1 MGLHHHMVTLSLSIF
16 VFFHIQYSEF
26 YLCSSISTP
35 PLSLYFNIVFHWSLS
50 SWFLLWFF
58 FSLCLNTW
66 RGFPSC
72 SNKTQSTF
80 VVVCGEL
87 CESCRR
93 SHTIHNNEIRCIIYC
108 EGEFSLIYSLGFYC
122 ATLLLGSPW
131 RGGAGTRAFPSMH
144 WELQGNSLSGSPEHH
159 MENTGRQTVALRG
172 NWDSAIPLTCVCYSC
187 GGKPRQKPT
196 NLANQ
201 WAAALA
207 WCDYLS
213 HLVSVTYLSSLGSA
227 QPGERCLRMRDFS
240 GKLWFSALCC
250 VNHISPGKLLALAG
264 EREAGREWWC
274 GVGWLDDVGE
284 TNRKSREERGESTW
298 GVERNKHRKRR
309 REGVSGIISQV
320 SLWFLTQTR
329 WREFLKDT
337 WMSSSYPTPPPSSL
351 LVPSASPP
359 VCVSLSTFK

>member
-1 MGLHHHMVTLSLSIF
+1 MKENFHWFTLS
-16 VFFHIQYSEF
+16 VF
-26 YLCSSISTP
+26 TAR
-35 PLSLYFNIVFHWSLS
+35 LYCWVA
-50 SWFLLWFF
+50 
-58 FSLCLNTW
+58 
-66 RGFPSC
+66 
-72 SNKTQSTF
+72 
-80 VVVCGEL
+80 V
-87 CESCRR
+87 
-93 SHTIHNNEIRCIIYC
+93 
-108 EGEFSLIYSLGFYC
+108 EG
-122 ATLLLGSPW
+122 
-131 RGGAGTRAFPSMH
+131 RAGTRAFPSMH

-159 MENTGRQTVALRG
+159 MENTARQTVALRG
-172 NWDSAIPLTCVCYSC
+172 KWDSAIPLTCVCYSC
-187 GGKPRQKPT
+187 GGKPRQKAT

-240 GKLWFSALCC
+240 GKLWFSALRC

-274 GVGWLDDVGE
+274 GMGWGGWMMSGKRIE
-284 TNRKSREERGESTW
+284 RAERREEKAHGE
-298 GVERNKHRKRR
+298 KREINTG